1 MAKENP
7 SKKDAKSEKTVVVSF
22 RIAES
27 LHQELAKLTQGQTDE
42 AGLELTPAGMARRLV
57 IKAIKGQ
64 D

>member
-1 MAKENP
+1 MAKEKP
-7 SKKDAKSEKTVVVSF
+7 SKKDSKSEKTVVVSF

-27 LHQELAKLTQGQTDE
+27 LHKELAKLAQGQADE
-42 AGLELTPAGMARRLV
+42 AGLELTPSGMARRLV